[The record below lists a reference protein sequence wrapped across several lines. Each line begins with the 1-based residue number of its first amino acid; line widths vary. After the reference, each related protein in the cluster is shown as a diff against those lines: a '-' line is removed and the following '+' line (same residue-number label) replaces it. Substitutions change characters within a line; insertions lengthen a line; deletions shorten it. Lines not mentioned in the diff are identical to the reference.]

1 MCAFTGWMQSQRM
14 TCHNLWAEELLLD
27 IFSDHTV
34 NADKRSVHT
43 SKPSSPEAKP
53 LAPFKADV
61 MRKGMNC
68 D

>member
-1 MCAFTGWMQSQRM
+1 M

-43 SKPSSPEAKP
+43 NKPGRPEAKP